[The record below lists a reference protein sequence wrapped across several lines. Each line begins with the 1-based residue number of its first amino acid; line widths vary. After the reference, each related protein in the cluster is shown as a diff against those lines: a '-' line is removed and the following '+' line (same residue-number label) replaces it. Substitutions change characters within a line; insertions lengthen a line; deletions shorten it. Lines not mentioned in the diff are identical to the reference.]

1 MIIVGKIGKQL
12 FGAGMILLFALAS
25 CKQNGDGIRLFEL
38 MENTGVDFVN
48 KVEDGKEENS
58 FQFRNFYN
66 GGGVATGDLNND
78 GLPDIVLTSNEGANS
93 IYLNKGNF
101 KFENIT
107 GKSGLVNRGQWS
119 TGVTLVDINHDGW
132 LDMYIC
138 NSGHMFRN
146 GRKNELYI
154 NNHDL
159 TFTEAAAS
167 YGLDHSGYSTQ
178 AAFFDYDLDG
188 DLDCFIIDNSP
199 IPFSTLNYANMRD
212 SAESAWKVPDYL
224 RGGGNHLLRNDNGH
238 FIEVTASAGIHT
250 SLISFGLGIS
260 ISDINGDG
268 YPDIYIGNDFLERD
282 YLYINQQNG
291 TFKDELP
298 SWTQHISMSSMGTDI
313 ADINND
319 GYPDIYTTDMLPVDD
334 YRFKTTG
341 VYDNVNLYRS
351 KIKAGY
357 YQQFVRNC
365 LQLNNRN
372 GKFTDIANYSGV
384 AATDW
389 SWGLLLFDAD
399 NDGYNDIYVCNG
411 INHDLGNLDFLDFFS
426 NDIYQAM
433 QKSGQREDMVKEII
447 DKIPK
452 TPLKN
457 KAYRNLGTLK
467 FDDAGDAWGFSQPS
481 YSNSVAY
488 ADLDNDGTLDLV
500 VNNENQPAFIYKNNG
515 HRINRNNYISI
526 MLKGIKEN
534 PFAIG
539 SRVFI
544 YAGDQILN
552 RELQPVRGF
561 QSSVDYKIVVGLGNT
576 TQLDSL
582 VIIWPDLSRTK
593 YLHPEINKIWH
604 ISESDS
610 TVSKNVTGPSTDLSP
625 LLLRRASPFD
635 KHQEDDYVDFY
646 HEANI
651 PELLSRQGPKSAIG
665 DVNGDKLDDVFIGGA
680 SGQPGQ
686 LYLQTKDGHFKK
698 KPEPA
703 IDMYSNFEDIAVLFF
718 DCDRDGDLDLFVGS
732 GGNNVPQN
740 SRELQHRLYINDG
753 KGNFTLD
760 AEAFPPNSGNTSI
773 ALVLDLDHDGDPDL
787 FVGSRSVPMQY
798 GLDPESHVYINDGH
812 GRFSE
817 FPKTNMGGLDH
828 AGMITGAAW
837 ADVLG
842 SGTNQLIVIGDWMH
856 PLIYSF
862 INNEFKE
869 VHTSLDSL
877 NGWWRSMAVSDFDG
891 DGKVD
896 LVLGNIGENFYL
908 HPDQTHPVK
917 IWINDFDGNNVLDKI
932 LTHTVN
938 GKDMPVFLK
947 HEMETQL
954 PMLKKQN
961 LLHKDFANK
970 SIRELFSSQILEMS
984 KVKEFNFASSVI
996 ALNQGQGKFLV
1007 KTLPAEAQLSSINA
1021 INTEDINGDGLP
1033 DMILGG
1039 NDFGFTPQF
1048 GRLDGSYG
1056 LVLMNRGK
1064 GDFRPEGSLQS
1075 GLQETGQITDIETLD
1090 LAKRR
1095 CLLILQNNEYPAL
1108 YEWNE
1113 KKSLKGK
1120 TK

>member
-1 MIIVGKIGKQL
+1 MIGKIGRQL
-12 FGAGMILLFALAS
+12 IMAALPLLLTITS
-25 CKQNGDGIRLFEL
+25 CKENRDGIRLFEL

-48 KVEDGKEENS
+48 KVEDGREENS

-78 GLPDIVLTSNEGANS
+78 GLPDIVLTSNQGANA

-107 GKSGLVNRGQWS
+107 GKSGLSSHGQWS
-119 TGVTLVDINHDGW
+119 TGVTLVDIDHDGW
-132 LDMYIC
+132 LDIYIC
-138 NSGHMFRN
+138 NSGHMFSN

-154 NNHDL
+154 NNHNL
-159 TFTEAAAS
+159 TFTESAAS
-167 YGLDHSGYSTQ
+167 YGLDHSGYCTQ

-199 IPFSTLNYANMRD
+199 VPFSTLNYANMRD
-212 SAESAWKVPDYL
+212 SSESAWRVPDYL

-238 FIEVTASAGIHT
+238 FTEVTSSAGIHT

-282 YLYINQQNG
+282 YLYINQKNG
-291 TFKDELP
+291 TFKDQLP

-319 GYPDIYTTDMLPVDD
+319 GYPDIYTTDMLPEDD

-389 SWGLLLFDAD
+389 SWGLVLFDAD

-433 QKSGQREDMVKEII
+433 QQSGQREDMVKGII

-467 FDDAGDAWGFSQPS
+467 FDDVGDAWGFSEPS

-515 HRINRNNYISI
+515 HRINRNNFISFS
-526 MLKGIKEN
+526 LKGIKEN

-539 SRVFI
+539 TKVLV
-544 YAGDQILN
+544 YAGDQVLN
-552 RELQPVRGF
+552 RELEPVRGF
-561 QSSVDYKIVVGLGNT
+561 QASVDYKIVLGLGSI

-582 VIIWPDLSRTK
+582 VIIWPDRSSIK
-593 YLHPEINKIWH
+593 YIHPEINKTWVIN
-604 ISESDS
+604 ESDS
-610 TVSKNVTGPSTDLSP
+610 AGFKLSGSPQADAMP
-625 LLLRRASPFD
+625 LLIRRANSFD

-651 PELLSRQGPKSAIG
+651 PELLSRQGPRVAIG

-680 SGQPGQ
+680 SGQSGQ
-686 LYLQTKDGHFKK
+686 LFLQTAGGGFQKK
-698 KPEPA
+698 TEPA
-703 IDMYSNFEDIAVLFF
+703 FELFSNFEDVPVLFF
-718 DCDRDGDLDLFVGS
+718 DCDGDGDLDLFVGS
-732 GGNNVPQN
+732 GGNNVPPN

-753 KGNFTLD
+753 KGNFTLY
-760 AEAFPPNSGNTSI
+760 AEAFPASSDNSST
-773 ALVLDLDHDGDPDL
+773 ALAFDLDHDGDLDL

-798 GLDPESHVYINDGH
+798 GLDPESHIYINDGH
-812 GRFSE
+812 GKFTA
-817 FPKTNMGGLDH
+817 FPKEKMAGLDH

-842 SGTNQLIVIGDWMH
+842 SGTNQLILVGDWMH
-856 PLIYSF
+856 PMVYSF

-869 VHTSLDSL
+869 VHTTLDSL
-877 NGWWRSMAVSDFDG
+877 NGWWRSVAATDLDG

-908 HPDQTHPVK
+908 RPNAANPVK

-970 SIRELFSSQILEMS
+970 SIRELFSSQTLSVS
-984 KVKEFNFASSVI
+984 KVKEFNFPGSVI
-996 ALNQGQGKFLV
+996 ALNQGQGRFAV
-1007 KTLPAEAQLSSINA
+1007 KALPPAAQLSSINA
-1021 INTEDINGDGLP
+1021 IHCEDINGDGLP

-1056 LVLMNRGK
+1056 LVLINEGK
-1064 GDFRPEGSLQS
+1064 GEFLVEDSRQS
-1075 GLQETGQITDIETLD
+1075 GLQETGQITDIENLNIG
-1090 LAKRR
+1090 RR
-1095 CLLILQNNEYPAL
+1095 NYLLIVQNNDYPAL

-1113 KKSLKGK
+1113 KKKLERKK
-1120 TK
+1120 

>member
-1 MIIVGKIGKQL
+1 MNNPFKIGWKL
-12 FGAGMILLFALAS
+12 VAGSLIFLLGASS
-25 CKQNGDGIRLFEL
+25 CKQYEGGHELFEL
-38 MENTGVDFVN
+38 MENTGVDFIN
-48 KVEDGKEENS
+48 KVEDGREENS

-66 GGGVATGDLNND
+66 GGGVAIGDLNND
-78 GLPDIVLTSNEGANS
+78 GLPDIVLTSNQGTNS
-93 IYLNKGNF
+93 VYLNKGDF

-107 GKSGLVNRGQWS
+107 KGSGLIHRGQWS

-132 LDMYIC
+132 LDIYIC
-138 NSGHMFRN
+138 NSGHMFGN

-154 NNHDL
+154 NNHNL
-159 TFTEAAAS
+159 TFTESAAS
-167 YGLDHSGYSTQ
+167 YGLDHSGYCTQ

-260 ISDINGDG
+260 VSDINGDG
-268 YPDIYIGNDFLERD
+268 YPDIYVGNDFLERD
-282 YLYINQQNG
+282 YLYINQKDG
-291 TFKDELP
+291 TFRDELP
-298 SWTQHISMSSMGTDI
+298 GWTQHISMSSMGTDI

-319 GYPDIYTTDMLPVDD
+319 GYPDIYTTDMLPEDD

-365 LQLNNRN
+365 LQLNNSN
-372 GKFTDIANYSGV
+372 GKFIDIANYSGV

-389 SWGLLLFDAD
+389 SWGLVLFDAD

-433 QKSGQREDMVKEII
+433 QQNGQREDMVKGII

-452 TPLKN
+452 TPLRN
-457 KAYRNLGTLK
+457 KAYRNLGNLK
-467 FDDAGDAWGFSQPS
+467 FADIGDAWGFSQLS

-488 ADLDNDGTLDLV
+488 ADLDNDGALDLV
-500 VNNENQPAFIYKNNG
+500 VNNENQPVFIYKNNG
-515 HRINRNNYISI
+515 RKINQNNYIGI
-526 MLKGIKEN
+526 TLKGTKEN

-539 SRVFI
+539 SKVMI
-544 YAGDQILN
+544 YANDQIIC
-552 RELQPVRGF
+552 REQEPVRGF
-561 QSSVDYKIVVGLGNT
+561 QSSVDYKLTIGLGKISRV
-576 TQLDSL
+576 DSMM
-582 VIIWPDLSRTK
+582 IEWPDRSITK
-593 YLHPEINKIWH
+593 YQQPELNKSWTIV
-604 ISESDS
+604 ESDS
-610 TVSKNVTGPSTDLSP
+610 SVKKETAESALNEPP
-625 LLLRRASPFD
+625 LLIRKNSHFD

-651 PELLSRQGPKSAIG
+651 PELLSRQGPKAAVG
-665 DVNGDKLDDVFIGGA
+665 DVNGDKLDDIFIGGA
-680 SGQPGQ
+680 SGQAGQ
-686 LYLQTKDGHFKK
+686 LYLQNRDGSFQK

-703 IDMYSNFEDIAVLFF
+703 FELFAGFEDVPVLFF
-718 DCDRDGDLDLFVGS
+718 DCDGDGDLDLFVGS
-732 GGNNVPQN
+732 GGNKTPLN

-753 KGNFTLD
+753 KGNFSLNPD
-760 AEAFPPNSGNTSI
+760 AFPASSANSSI
-773 ALVLDLDHDGDPDL
+773 ALAVDLDNDGDLDL

-812 GRFSE
+812 GLFSE
-817 FPKTNMGGLDH
+817 LPRSRMGGIDH

-837 ADVLG
+837 SDLLG
-842 SGTNQLIVIGDWMH
+842 SGTGQLILVGDWM
-856 PLIYSF
+856 PPRIYSYA
-862 INNEFKE
+862 NGEFKE

-877 NGWWRSMAVSDFDG
+877 FGWWRSVAVSDLDG
-891 DGKVD
+891 DGKPD

-908 HPDQTHPVK
+908 HPDLQNPVK
-917 IWINDFDGNNVLDKI
+917 LWINDFDGNNVLDKI
-932 LTHTVN
+932 MTHTVN
-938 GKDMPVFLK
+938 GNDMPIFLK
-947 HEMETQL
+947 HEMEAQL

-961 LLHKDFANK
+961 LLHKDFAKK
-970 SIRELFSSQILEMS
+970 SIHELFSSQTLEMT
-984 KVKEFNFASSVI
+984 KVKEFNYTSSII
-996 ALNQGQGKFLV
+996 ALNKGQGKFLV
-1007 KTLPAEAQLSSINA
+1007 RALPTMAQLSSINA
-1021 INTEDINGDGLP
+1021 IYCQDLDGDGLP
-1033 DMILGG
+1033 DLILGG

-1048 GRLDGSYG
+1048 GRLDGSLG
-1056 LVLMNRGK
+1056 IVLLNK
-1064 GDFRPEGSLQS
+1064 NHGDFNAEDSRQS
-1075 GLQETGQITDIETLD
+1075 GIQETGQIADIKLVVIEN
-1090 LAKRR
+1090 KKYF
-1095 CLLILQNNEYPAL
+1095 LILQNNDYPVL

-1113 KKSLKGK
+1113 RKRPFRKM
-1120 TK
+1120 